1 MEKHSHCQ
9 NFSSAQQAGSQ
20 RGGVSSAP
28 PPDSRPLIGRGCYDV
43 VGIADRNPSA
53 RPGERESGLEDAS
66 AAKAT
71 LAEVPQSLW
80 EVRKD
85 DELVSSSGLGTGLR
99 QARPPGAVEGVKSE
113 GPKLVPFFKATCVYF
128 VLWLPSSSPSWVS
141 ALIKCLPI
149 FCLWLFLLAH
159 GLGFLLTHPSATRI
173 FVGLVFSALGDAFL
187 IWQDQGYFVHGLLM
201 FAVTHMLY
209 ASAFGMRPLALRT
222 GLVMAVLSGL
232 CYALLYPGLSGAFTY
247 LVGVY
252 VALISFM
259 GWRAMA
265 GLRLVGAA
273 WRWTE
278 LAAGSG
284 ALLFIISDLTIALN
298 KFCFPVPYS
307 RALIMSTYYAAQM
320 LIALSA
326 VESRE
331 PVEDYRLSKAN

>member
-1 MEKHSHCQ
+1 MTLQESRSVLEFFRGVGCW
-9 NFSSAQQAGSQ
+9 SSTQLGSQ
-20 RGGVSSAP
+20 RTV
-28 PPDSRPLIGRGCYDV
+28 
-43 VGIADRNPSA
+43 
-53 RPGERESGLEDAS
+53 
-66 AAKAT
+66 T
-71 LAEVPQSLW
+71 LAECGDPWEPELLQVTLTGPLW
-80 EVRKD
+80 GLMLVLRGAEEALGRD
-85 DELVSSSGLGTGLR
+85 WAGQDGRSPGPRGDIISAPLWAPELPSPEFPLSCVL
-99 QARPPGAVEGVKSE
+99 QVKSE

-149 FCLWLFLLAH
+149 FCLWVFLLAH
-159 GLGFLLTHPSATRI
+159 GLGFLLAHPSATRI

-201 FAVTHMLY
+201 FAVTHLLY
-209 ASAFGMRPLALRT
+209 SSAFGMRPLALRT
-222 GLVMAVLSGL
+222 GLVLAVLSGL
-232 CYALLYPGLSGAFTY
+232 FYALLYPGLTGAFTY

-284 ALLFIISDLTIALN
+284 ALLFIVSDMTIALD

-331 PVEDYRLSKAN
+331 PVEDCKLSKAN

>member
-1 MEKHSHCQ
+1 MDATSRD
-9 NFSSAQQAGSQ
+9 
-20 RGGVSSAP
+20 RGA
-28 PPDSRPLIGRGCYDV
+28 L
-43 VGIADRNPSA
+43 
-53 RPGERESGLEDAS
+53 
-66 AAKAT
+66 
-71 LAEVPQSLW
+71 SLPNQ
-80 EVRKD
+80 
-85 DELVSSSGLGTGLR
+85 LSL
-99 QARPPGAVEGVKSE
+99 GVKSE

-141 ALIKCLPI
+141 ALVKCLPI

-159 GLGFLLTHPSATRI
+159 GLGFLLAHPSATRI
-173 FVGLVFSALGDAFL
+173 FVGLIFSALGDAFL

-201 FAVTHMLY
+201 FAVTHMFY

-232 CYALLYPGLSGAFTY
+232 CYALLYPCLTGAFTY

-252 VALISFM
+252 MALISFM
-259 GWRAMA
+259 GWRAVA
-265 GLRLVGAA
+265 GLQLVGTA

-284 ALLFIISDLTIALN
+284 ALLFIVSDLTIALN

-331 PVEDYRLSKAN
+331 PVEDYRLSKAK

>member
-1 MEKHSHCQ
+1 M
-9 NFSSAQQAGSQ
+9 
-20 RGGVSSAP
+20 VSP
-28 PPDSRPLIGRGCYDV
+28 V
-43 VGIADRNPSA
+43 
-53 RPGERESGLEDAS
+53 
-66 AAKAT
+66 T
-71 LAEVPQSLW
+71 
-80 EVRKD
+80 
-85 DELVSSSGLGTGLR
+85 
-99 QARPPGAVEGVKSE
+99 VEGTLSSLLTALTPGRARAGLAPGSTSASSQPPSSQSVQCQVKSE

-173 FVGLVFSALGDAFL
+173 FVGLVFSAIGDAFL
-187 IWQDQGYFVHGLLM
+187 IWQDQGYFVHGVLM

-209 ASAFGMRPLALRT
+209 ASAFGMRPLGLRT
-222 GLVMAVLSGL
+222 GLLMVILSGL
-232 CYALLYPGLSGAFTY
+232 SYAFLYPNLTGAFTY

-252 VALISFM
+252 VAIIGFM

-265 GLRLVGAA
+265 GLQLVGAA

-278 LAAGSG
+278 LAAGTG
-284 ALLFIISDLTIALN
+284 ALLFIVSDLTIALD

-307 RALIMSTYYAAQM
+307 RAFIMSTYYAAQM

-331 PVEDYRLSKAN
+331 PVEDYRLSKAK

>member
-1 MEKHSHCQ
+1 ML
-9 NFSSAQQAGSQ
+9 
-20 RGGVSSAP
+20 
-28 PPDSRPLIGRGCYDV
+28 PLSC
-43 VGIADRNPSA
+43 
-53 RPGERESGLEDAS
+53 LF
-66 AAKAT
+66 
-71 LAEVPQSLW
+71 Q
-80 EVRKD
+80 
-85 DELVSSSGLGTGLR
+85 
-99 QARPPGAVEGVKSE
+99 VKSE

-159 GLGFLLTHPSATRI
+159 GFRFLLAHSSASLI
-173 FVGLVFSALGDAFL
+173 FVGLIFSAVGDAFL
-187 IWQDQGYFVHGLLM
+187 IWQDHGYFEYGLLM
-201 FAVTHMLY
+201 FAVTHILY

-222 GLVMAVLSGL
+222 GLVIAVLSGL

>member
-1 MEKHSHCQ
+1 MQVIRSRVLQDSVCIC
-9 NFSSAQQAGSQ
+9 GSDVFLVDLPTPVTPNKELL
-20 RGGVSSAP
+20 GY
-28 PPDSRPLIGRGCYDV
+28 SRPQICV
-43 VGIADRNPSA
+43 VTKPTFSIPCPLSL
-53 RPGERESGLEDAS
+53 PGM
-66 AAKAT
+66 
-71 LAEVPQSLW
+71 
-80 EVRKD
+80 
-85 DELVSSSGLGTGLR
+85 
-99 QARPPGAVEGVKSE
+99 
-113 GPKLVPFFKATCVYF
+113 
-128 VLWLPSSSPSWVS
+128 
-141 ALIKCLPI
+141 
-149 FCLWLFLLAH
+149 
-159 GLGFLLTHPSATRI
+159 
-173 FVGLVFSALGDAFL
+173 
-187 IWQDQGYFVHGLLM
+187 LM

-222 GLVMAVLSGL
+222 GLVMGVLSGL

-284 ALLFIISDLTIALN
+284 ALLFIISDLTIGLN

-326 VESRE
+326 VENRE
-331 PVEDYRLSKAN
+331 PIEDYRLSKAD

>member
-1 MEKHSHCQ
+1 M
-9 NFSSAQQAGSQ
+9 
-20 RGGVSSAP
+20 VSP
-28 PPDSRPLIGRGCYDV
+28 V
-43 VGIADRNPSA
+43 TV
-53 RPGERESGLEDAS
+53 
-66 AAKAT
+66 
-71 LAEVPQSLW
+71 
-80 EVRKD
+80 
-85 DELVSSSGLGTGLR
+85 
-99 QARPPGAVEGVKSE
+99 VKSE

-128 VLWLPSSSPSWVS
+128 VLWLPLSSPSWVS

-159 GLGFLLTHPSATRI
+159 GLGFLLAHPSATRI
-173 FVGLVFSALGDAFL
+173 LAGLVFSALGDAFL

-232 CYALLYPGLSGAFTY
+232 CYALLYPCLSGVFTC

-252 VALISFM
+252 VALIGFM

-265 GLRLVGAA
+265 GLRLVEAA

-320 LIALSA
+320 LVALSA

-331 PVEDYRLSKAN
+331 PLEDYRLSKAN